1 MKLNEQIAFLR
12 KEKNITQEEL
22 ANALGV
28 TNQAVSK
35 WEKGQCCPD
44 IELLPDIAK
53 YFNVS
58 IDRLFD
64 NKSALG
70 DEELMLE
77 VRSEVNKAK
86 DDFALTLRLVFSI
99 YAALAEKHF
108 SETKSF
114 DPREIIDELDKS
126 GDSRNWELSDINLT
140 NFTMLRRGGSIFF
153 SSNKNLK
160 FENQYLR
167 RAASVFRVFSDVATL
182 KTFRAIYVLT
192 ERDEE
197 KYVSTEDIAKE
208 SGISIEK
215 TESILENEIYEYL
228 REKESSLWGIK
239 GCYMHL
245 IPLLAMFGEHD

>member
-1 MKLNEQIAFLR
+1 MRLNEQIAFLR
-12 KEKNITQEEL
+12 KEKGITQEEL

-28 TNQAVSK
+28 SNQAVSK
-35 WEKGQCCPD
+35 WENGQCCPD
-44 IELLPDIAK
+44 VQLLPEIAR
-53 YFNVS
+53 YFNIS
-58 IDRLFD
+58 LDQLFD

-70 DEELMLE
+70 DEELMLA
-77 VRSEVNKAK
+77 VRSEIDKAE
-86 DDFALTLRLVFSI
+86 DDCALTLRLVFSI
-99 YAALAEKHF
+99 YAALAGKHF
-108 SETKSF
+108 NETSAF
-114 DPREIIDELDKS
+114 DPQEIINELAKS
-126 GDSRNWELSDINLT
+126 NDSGSWELSDINLT

-167 RAASVFRVFSDVATL
+167 HAASVFKIFSDVATL

-197 KYVSTEDIAKE
+197 KYVSTENIAQE
-208 SGISIEK
+208 SGLSIEK

-228 REKESSLWGIK
+228 REKESKLWGIK

-245 IPLLAMFGEHD
+245 IPLMAMFGEHD